1 VTFREPLAPYTLG
14 FSLLPLADAFPSVTG
29 VGAIRLRFGLL
40 PEPSSVSAS
49 LSLLRPGAPV
59 TEPRGVSGGVV
70 IGIPVTCPEFA
81 AVILGTWP
89 AIKGGLL
96 ITPVGAAEACVMID
110 DVELDRVGDVGL
122 WTNVAVVSAGGDGA
136 VRELAESRCRW

>member
-1 VTFREPLAPYTLG
+1 M
-14 FSLLPLADAFPSVTG
+14 
-29 VGAIRLRFGLL
+29 
-40 PEPSSVSAS
+40 
-49 LSLLRPGAPV
+49 

-81 AVILGTWP
+81 AVMLGTWP

-122 WTNVAVVSAGGDGA
+122 WTNVAVVRVGGDGA
-136 VRELAESRCRW
+136 VRELAESRCRWWAPLGKGEGGAKTDVGVGTGVFWLDDTAVPEP